1 MTRLRVVAFLFCIDI
16 LVRFGKGYIMTE
28 RANYFVMQ
36 KLVGIAVLLFSAIVT
51 GLCGDASICVITIPI
66 AVVLIFT
73 KKMLIANQ
81 YYFDHGGEDQWT

>member
-1 MTRLRVVAFLFCIDI
+1 
-16 LVRFGKGYIMTE
+16 MTE
-28 RANYFVMQ
+28 RASYFVMQ
-36 KLVGIAVLLFSAIVT
+36 KLVGIAVLLFSAIVI

-73 KKMLIANQ
+73 KKMMIASQ